1 MATTVSSSGITTT
14 ASTIAGRRS
23 PSEWAFLLLR
33 SAFTVAPILFGID
46 KFTNLLTDWTQY
58 LAPWIDGIIPGDA
71 QFAMWGIGIVE
82 IAAGLLVA
90 IAPRW
95 GGLVVAAWLLG
106 IIVNL
111 LTLPGYFD
119 VALRDVGLLAGA
131 LALALLARDH
141 DARARR
147 GSPQP
152 ASPAAPRP

>member
-1 MATTVSSSGITTT
+1 MATTTSPVT
-14 ASTIAGRRS
+14 ASGTSRGRSPGRS
-23 PSEWAFLLLR
+23 PSGWAFLLLR

-58 LAPWIDGIIPGDA
+58 LAPWIDAIVPGDA

-90 IAPRW
+90 LLPRW

-141 DARARR
+141 DRRARTT
-147 GSPQP
+147 G
-152 ASPAAPRP
+152 

>member
-1 MATTVSSSGITTT
+1 MATTASSRTTT
-14 ASTIAGRRS
+14 TVAAAGSRRS
-23 PSEWAFLLLR
+23 ASAWAFMLLR
-33 SAFTVAPILFGID
+33 SAFTVAPIVFGVD
-46 KFTNLLTDWTQY
+46 KFFNLLTDWTQY
-58 LAPWIDGIIPGDA
+58 LAPWIDGIVPGDA
-71 QFAMWGIGIVE
+71 QFAMWGIGVVE

-106 IIVNL
+106 IIGNL

-141 DARARR
+141 DGRARR
-147 GSPQP
+147 
-152 ASPAAPRP
+152 A

>member
-1 MATTVSSSGITTT
+1 MATTTTSTSTTT
-14 ASTIAGRRS
+14 AAFTTRS
-23 PSEWAFLLLR
+23 ASAWAFLLLR

-46 KFTNLLTDWTQY
+46 KFANLLTDWTHY
-58 LAPWIDGIIPGDA
+58 LAPWIDAIVPGDA

-90 IAPRW
+90 IRPRW

-131 LALALLARDH
+131 LALALLAREH
-141 DARARR
+141 DGRAGRR
-147 GSPQP
+147 Q
-152 ASPAAPRP
+152 RP

>member
-1 MATTVSSSGITTT
+1 MATTTSPTT
-14 ASTIAGRRS
+14 ARGSISRERMHTRS
-23 PSEWAFLLLR
+23 ASEWAFLLLR

-46 KFTNLLTDWTQY
+46 KLTNLLADWTQY
-58 LAPWIDGIIPGDA
+58 LAPWIDAVVPGDA
-71 QFAMWGIGIVE
+71 RFAMYGVGLVE
-82 IAAGLLVA
+82 IAAGVLVA
-90 IAPRW
+90 LAPRW

-141 DARARR
+141 DRRARLAR
-147 GSPQP
+147 R
-152 ASPAAPRP
+152 AA

>member
-1 MATTVSSSGITTT
+1 MATTASSRARTTGT
-14 ASTIAGRRS
+14 PTGATIRAGFRSRSASA
-23 PSEWAFLLLR
+23 WAFMLLR

-82 IAAGLLVA
+82 IA
-90 IAPRW
+90 PRW
-95 GGLVVAAWLLG
+95 DGLVVAAWLLG

-141 DARARR
+141 DGRAR
-147 GSPQP
+147 QV
-152 ASPAAPRP
+152 

>member
-1 MATTVSSSGITTT
+1 MATTASSRTTT
-14 ASTIAGRRS
+14 AAGATGGRS
-23 PSEWAFLLLR
+23 PSAWAFTVLR
-33 SAFTVAPILFGID
+33 TAFTVAPIVFGID

-71 QFAMWGIGIVE
+71 QFAMWGVGIVE

-106 IIVNL
+106 IIVTL
-111 LTLPGYFD
+111 LTLPGFFD

-131 LALALLARDH
+131 VALALLAREH
-141 DARARR
+141 DGRARR
-147 GSPQP
+147 
-152 ASPAAPRP
+152 A